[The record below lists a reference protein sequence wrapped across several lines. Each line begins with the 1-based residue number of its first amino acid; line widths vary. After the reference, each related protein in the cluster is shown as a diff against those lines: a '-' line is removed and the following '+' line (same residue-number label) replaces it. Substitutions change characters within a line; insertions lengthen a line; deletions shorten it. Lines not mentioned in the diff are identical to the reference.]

1 MLCHYMLLKW
11 TFWKSA
17 CENKI
22 IIFNRINEPEKKL
35 NESKITCSNISFKK
49 KEELIPNEKINGLNK
64 LGNFESNNSNM
75 KNLLFMN
82 S

>member
-1 MLCHYMLLKW
+1 M
-11 TFWKSA
+11 
-17 CENKI
+17 
-22 IIFNRINEPEKKL
+22 FNRINEPEKKL
-35 NESKITCSNISFKK
+35 NESKITCNNIFFKK
-49 KEELIPNEKINGLNK
+49 KEELIPNEKIDGLNK